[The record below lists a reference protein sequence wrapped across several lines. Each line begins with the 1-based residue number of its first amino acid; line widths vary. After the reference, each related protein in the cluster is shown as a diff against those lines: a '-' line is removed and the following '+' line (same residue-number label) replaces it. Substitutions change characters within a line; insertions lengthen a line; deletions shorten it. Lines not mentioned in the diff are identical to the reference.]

1 MGIIRMIIN
10 FFKRLFGLD
19 STEQR
24 ALSAGASAA
33 RSASAQAGS
42 AATDDQS
49 SPDTEEEDY
58 AKEQWREM
66 QEFIARCEA
75 EGINLGGMDLN
86 DPVTYWQ
93 KAMAIEEAESQGQDR
108 DQMILQEGFANADEW
123 EKAHTY
129 YTNKWSHLVTNEDG
143 ELEVQQK
150 DEFVNGAMKARQGQ
164 MGQQLASA
172 EAANPQLLEPVEGI
186 TVEKWAEVAA
196 GFTKL
201 PPTAT
206 PDQVNQYLAGHG
218 MDKAMY
224 DRVNGEWTN
233 RMSQDHTMVISNKYA
248 AAFSG
253 SMGVSEGGAE
263 PVPFERFVEV
273 MAAQE
278 AWAASGMD
286 VNAQLQTT
294 FGIDA
299 ATYGSWGTYW
309 SPKMS
314 TDIALMNQYDALRQK
329 YLQKYQGAG
338 MDDDLSL

>member
-10 FFKRLFGLD
+10 FFKRLFGGG

-24 ALSAGASAA
+24 ALSVGGD
-33 RSASAQAGS
+33 SAQS
-42 AATDDQS
+42 ATSHAPS
-49 SPDTEEEDY
+49 SPAGGNEPQEEEEDY
-58 AKEQWREM
+58 EKQRWREM
-66 QEFIARCEA
+66 QEFNARCEA
-75 EGINLGGMDLN
+75 EGINLAGMDLN
-86 DPVTYWQ
+86 DPATYWRKVFILEQ
-93 KAMAIEEAESQGQDR
+93 VQSEGRDESEAIAQMGFSSEE
-108 DQMILQEGFANADEW
+108 EW

-129 YTNKWSHLVTNEDG
+129 FTNKWSHLVTNEDG

-150 DEFVNGAMKARQGQ
+150 DEFVNGAMKARQEQ

-172 EAANPQLLEPVEGI
+172 ESANPQLLEPVEGV

-218 MDKAMY
+218 MDKALY

-253 SMGVSEGGAE
+253 SMGVSADGAE
-263 PVPFERFVEV
+263 PVPFERYVEV

-286 VNAQLQTT
+286 VNAQLQAT

-329 YLQKYQGAG
+329 YLQKYQGAS

>member
-1 MGIIRMIIN
+1 MGIIRMIVN
-10 FFKRLFGLD
+10 FLKRLFGMG

-24 ALSAGASAA
+24 ALNAGMNAASTAQSAGATRGAP
-33 RSASAQAGS
+33 QEE
-42 AATDDQS
+42 
-49 SPDTEEEDY
+49 EEEDY
-58 AKEQWREM
+58 AKQEWREM
-66 QEFIARCEA
+66 QEFIARCET
-75 EGINLGGMDLN
+75 EGINLAGMDLN
-86 DPVTYWQ
+86 DPVTYWV
-93 KAMAIEEAESQGQDR
+93 KMFAIEEAEAQGGNKQQAIAEQGFSSQ
-108 DQMILQEGFANADEW
+108 DEW
-123 EKAHTY
+123 EKVSTY
-129 YTNKWSHLVTNEDG
+129 FTNKWCHLVTNEDG

-150 DEFVNGAMKARQGQ
+150 DEFVNGAMKARSGQ
-164 MGQQLASA
+164 MQNQMATA
-172 EAANPQLLEPVEGI
+172 EAANPELLVPVEGI
-186 TVEKWAEVAA
+186 SVEKWAEVAA

-233 RMSQDHTMVISNKYA
+233 RMSQDHTMVIANKYG

-253 SMGVSEGGAE
+253 SMGVSADGAE
-263 PVPFERFVEV
+263 PVTFEKYVEV

-286 VNAQLQTT
+286 VNAQLKAT
-294 FGIDA
+294 FGVDA
-299 ATYGSWGTYW
+299 ATYGSWGSYW

-314 TDIALMNQYDALRQK
+314 TDIALVHQYEKLRQQ